1 MIRPLVALDIGSTK
15 VACAIGL
22 PHEQAPGFELLGS
35 SLITYPLLAESWL
48 SDPLM
53 VGRTIEQ
60 ALEATAVAGDF
71 HRALVIMS
79 HPLLASEQIRA
90 SVRIGDE
97 PIAVRQQDLDRLTAR
112 ALDQALSVD
121 REPLVI
127 ERLHCSGNG
136 FDAVRDPLGR
146 PATRLMGSF
155 HIVTM
160 PMAARRAI
168 VQAVESAGLE
178 VMQLGFSLSAIAA
191 ALASEFSQR
200 QRLLLVDIGG
210 LNTDAGLFVD
220 GQLWNAKTVRW
231 GGLSFALEIARTLST
246 TVEQAVTMSLQGL
259 TSRKPEVRQLLER
272 ELIPLQ
278 KAIEQLLKGEP
289 LPDAV
294 LATGRGALID
304 GLVEWL
310 ERTTTIKAEL
320 ARTPRAQGIGD
331 MARQIALTPVAGLLD
346 LATRTPPRGP
356 LTLSARFVDRLVN
369 RTRLVLTEYF

>member
-1 MIRPLVALDIGSTK
+1 
-15 VACAIGL
+15 
-22 PHEQAPGFELLGS
+22 
-35 SLITYPLLAESWL
+35 
-48 SDPLM
+48 
-53 VGRTIEQ
+53 
-60 ALEATAVAGDF
+60 
-71 HRALVIMS
+71 
-79 HPLLASEQIRA
+79 
-90 SVRIGDE
+90 
-97 PIAVRQQDLDRLTAR
+97 
-112 ALDQALSVD
+112 
-121 REPLVI
+121 
-127 ERLHCSGNG
+127 
-136 FDAVRDPLGR
+136 
-146 PATRLMGSF
+146 
-155 HIVTM
+155 
-160 PMAARRAI
+160 
-168 VQAVESAGLE
+168 LE

-231 GGLSFALEIARTLST
+231 GGLSFALEIASTLST